1 MSEFWSGHL
10 RWQEYQLY
18 LTQIIQLLDL
28 LGGHLLLIP
37 IWGGPETPSLQL
49 VSEWKLVSKREKIL
63 LFESGEKIL
72 RKFHLKNQ
80 AMTSGSQ
87 FPLLG
92 RAPRVEAGLL
102 SRYTTRKPPHSFL
115 HSITS
120 ISYAMQWCHNKTWN
134 SNWEQSS
141 FSRFSLAFSSPN
153 RPHKKAQETNCIHN

>member
-1 MSEFWSGHL
+1 MSRISVVPNPNYSTF
-10 RWQEYQLY
+10 
-18 LTQIIQLLDL
+18 
-28 LGGHLLLIP
+28 
-37 IWGGPETPSLQL
+37 GPTWWTFIDHTNFRGQETPSLQL

-72 RKFHLKNQ
+72 GKFHLKNQ

-102 SRYTTRKPPHSFL
+102 SRYTTRKPPLSFL
-115 HSITS
+115 DSITS